1 MTFLLIRTIAM
12 QLNTANALSQQLT
25 LYFKSGTVRL
35 NFLAKQ
41 KYINKTVGFHSVG
54 QKKIPTVGVFPTVS
68 VFSYGQIN
76 PTVKM
81 PRLPCTQFVVP
92 PLLGRM

>member
-1 MTFLLIRTIAM
+1 LISIKFS
-12 QLNTANALSQQLT
+12 L
-25 LYFKSGTVRL
+25 KV
-35 NFLAKQ
+35 
-41 KYINKTVGFHSVG
+41 VCGFHWVG

-81 PRLPCTQFVVP
+81 PWLRCTHFVVP
-92 PLLGRM
+92 PIETITTTPTITTAIIFKIFFFCNTLSLIQ

>member
-1 MTFLLIRTIAM
+1 
-12 QLNTANALSQQLT
+12 
-25 LYFKSGTVRL
+25 
-35 NFLAKQ
+35 
-41 KYINKTVGFHSVG
+41 VG

-81 PRLPCTQFVVP
+81 PRLACIQFVVP
-92 PLLGRM
+92 LLNPLNIS